1 MITMITHWYHLIPV
15 FTILNIVY
23 LWIQNKIC
31 YHSNV
36 ICKQC
41 NINASVQ
48 FNSKSAPVTADI
60 FICSLCY
67 FKEHGS
73 RLPNNIFYY
82 VQNQL
87 GSGTQVSHWSEQHCR
102 FKWNMISYVC
112 VCLADSSPPDVTIS
126 HQSDRLAESVQGL
139 VKCITCE
146 HCVSV
151 TACLTNVDFTFVC
164 QTVYSAVC
172 IRDTVRHLPQS
183 IQLFHEISQGFSE
196 DLHQIASI
204 ISRVVSLLFL
214 INLPLWLIQ
223 IVVWPSHEF

>member
-1 MITMITHWYHLIPV
+1 MKYDC
-15 FTILNIVY
+15 VY
-23 LWIQNKIC
+23 
-31 YHSNV
+31 
-36 ICKQC
+36 
-41 NINASVQ
+41 
-48 FNSKSAPVTADI
+48 
-60 FICSLCY
+60 
-67 FKEHGS
+67 
-73 RLPNNIFYY
+73 
-82 VQNQL
+82 
-87 GSGTQVSHWSEQHCR
+87 
-102 FKWNMISYVC
+102 
-112 VCLADSSPPDVTIS
+112 VCLADSSPPDVTVS

-214 INLPLWLIQ
+214 INLPL
-223 IVVWPSHEF
+223 